1 MWHNLFCEEEHKEAT
16 ATMEQNEE
24 AVMHLKRQL
33 EDTNLSPADRIKML
47 NDTLKKFLNMAAAQ
61 KDSNTLTRIKSLL
74 YQSGILSHCVTL
86 LILDPQRLQSIWR
99 AAVTLA
105 SLTSSCCVGVEPGE
119 LSETFHRLFLPS
131 VMDGLLSLAS
141 HLAMRAECVSLFRKV
156 MDSVS
161 WLLRAHAKLT
171 AQVLSS
177 SHYEL
182 IQGCDEVTMSLLCVQ
197 MWINICTASS
207 DFLSSLSDDA
217 ILLLLN
223 EAVGQ
228 LAVTSD
234 GAVGGASV
242 RLILHMANQLPLQP
256 FLLNFKGLDSLLN
269 KDWRGRGFDQEV
281 DQLIALTQSQE
292 STASADLER
301 AACVI
306 QAAWKSYLTR
316 RRIKSLSRVV
326 CMLQLRFRAR
336 RRLLQ
341 QKIDA
346 QRQQEELNFQ
356 VCLQRQQARTKFH
369 QKQKEMLQ
377 RLPPDQVQP
386 YLLECE
392 LRAAIL
398 IQSAWRGFLARRRVA
413 SQRPALRLAH
423 AQQHA
428 ASTLQRAVRRFLQER
443 RAAKVLASGLCWIGH
458 KGLTASKR
466 AVLKRQVEEYINL
479 HPSVGVSRQ
488 QCDQLHVDVQW
499 RLQALLQ
506 QAVRQ
511 KREEHKME
519 SLLAHTHTQLDLLK
533 DAPPLSAVTANDIK
547 SFLSPSGT
555 IAKRARDAHNA
566 RLQANRLPWWRTLG
580 ETTEGLEPKE
590 MQLGGVDIG

>member
-1 MWHNLFCEEEHKEAT
+1 
-16 ATMEQNEE
+16 
-24 AVMHLKRQL
+24 
-33 EDTNLSPADRIKML
+33 
-47 NDTLKKFLNMAAAQ
+47 MAAVQ
-61 KDSNTLTRIKSLL
+61 KDSSTLTRIKSLL
-74 YQSGILSHCVTL
+74 YQSGILSQCVTL
-86 LILDPQRLQSIWR
+86 LTLDPQKLQSIWR
-99 AAVTLA
+99 AAITLA

-161 WLLRAHAKLT
+161 WLLQAHVQLT

-177 SHYEL
+177 SHYEV

-197 MWINICTASS
+197 MWINICTARS
-207 DFLSSLSDDA
+207 DFLSSLSDDT
-217 ILLLLN
+217 ILLMLN

-256 FLLNFKGLDSLLN
+256 FLLNFKGLDSLLD

-281 DQLIALTQSQE
+281 DQLIAITQSQE
-292 STASADLER
+292 STASVDRER

-306 QAAWKSYLTR
+306 QAAWRSYLTR
-316 RRIKSLSRVV
+316 RRIKTLGRVV
-326 CMLQLRFRAR
+326 SMLQLCFRAR
-336 RRLLQ
+336 RRQQQ
-341 QKIDA
+341 QKRDA
-346 QRQQEELNFQ
+346 QRQQEELNYQ

-369 QKQKEMLQ
+369 QKQKELLQ

-392 LRAAIL
+392 FRAAIL
-398 IQSAWRGFLARRRVA
+398 IQSAWRGFLARRRVD
-413 SQRPALRLAH
+413 SQRPTLRLAH

-428 ASTLQRAVRRFLQER
+428 ARTLQRAVRRFLQER

-458 KGLTASKR
+458 EGLTDSKR
-466 AVLKRQVEEYINL
+466 ALLKRQVEEYINL
-479 HPSVGVSRQ
+479 HPSIGVSRQ

-511 KREEHKME
+511 KWEEHKMA

-555 IAKRARDAHNA
+555 VAKRARDAHNA

-580 ETTEGLEPKE
+580 ETTEGVKAKE
-590 MQLGGVDIG
+590 MQLGGVDTS